1 MNNTFDDIRPYCD
14 NEIHDAM
21 QRIVQN
27 PLFPKLASFTF
38 PDKTVED
45 VSELVS
51 SVDNIRDFQ
60 LKIMYQANNRIIEES
75 ISSFEYSGI
84 ENVDP
89 TMQYLFVSNHRDIV
103 LDASLLQAVLIDN
116 DIDTTEITFGA
127 NLMQGD
133 LIVDIGKS
141 NKMFRVERPGG
152 SIREF
157 YKASKHLSDYI
168 RTTSSDKKQAVWIA
182 QRNGRTKDGIDR
194 TD

>member
-60 LKIMYQANNRIIEES
+60 LKIMYQANSRII
-75 ISSFEYSGI
+75 
-84 ENVDP
+84 
-89 TMQYLFVSNHRDIV
+89 
-103 LDASLLQAVLIDN
+103 
-116 DIDTTEITFGA
+116 
-127 NLMQGD
+127 
-133 LIVDIGKS
+133 
-141 NKMFRVERPGG
+141 
-152 SIREF
+152 
-157 YKASKHLSDYI
+157 
-168 RTTSSDKKQAVWIA
+168 
-182 QRNGRTKDGIDR
+182 
-194 TD
+194 